1 MIEPDQAHFESILWC
16 SQIINDPDFIITPT
30 FSRQPK
36 PDTEDSLTA
45 ETLKRN
51 EAIRACLS
59 VYRRPLQGMTW
70 INEVRSLMTLGT
82 GMNGGPFI
90 LHGGIV
96 AVLIDDVIGTLM
108 TVNQDQEL
116 MPLSSGAVTAYLNV
130 QFLNPVQ
137 TPQTV
142 LVVARSREI
151 KGRKFYMEAEIRDSD
166 GNVLAKAD
174 SLWIRVKRPPQNL

>member
-1 MIEPDQAHFESILWC
+1 MIEPDQAHFESKPWC
-16 SQIINDPDFIITPT
+16 SKIINDPEFIITPT

-36 PDTEDSLTA
+36 ANTEDTLTA
-45 ETLKRN
+45 KTLKRN
-51 EAIRACLS
+51 DAIRACLS
-59 VYRRPLQGMTW
+59 VYKRPPPGVTW
-70 INEVRSLMTLGT
+70 IDEVRSLMTLGT

-90 LHGGIV
+90 LHGGLV

-108 TVNQDQEL
+108 TVNRDQDL
-116 MPLSSGAVTAYLNV
+116 KPLSSGAVTAYLNV
-130 QFLNPVQ
+130 QYRKPVQ

-151 KGRKFYMEAEIRDSD
+151 KGRKFYMEAEIKDSD

-174 SLWIRVKRPPQNL
+174 SMWIRVRRPTERL